1 MISRVELN
9 FVRTASIRSE
19 FLQTEI
25 CVASEAYDR
34 LVAHNHGVARAL
46 VVQFFSGVAHR
57 RRIATGVEPCCFFHV
72 ADVFHSAVMR
82 QLDTLHVCR

>member
-25 CVASEAYDR
+25 CVASEACDR
-34 LVAHNHGVARAL
+34 LVAHSHGVARAL
-46 VVQFFSGVAHR
+46 VVQFFCVVTYR
-57 RRIATGVEPCCFFHV
+57 RCIATGVESCGFFHV

-82 QLDTLHVCR
+82 QLDTLYV